1 MTCISQ
7 YQVSSIAADLFCL
20 FRYFKHMTGTCCSLA
35 ITIVLATR
43 KLYCEQCSWAFIPR
57 EKLQAEPIK
66 FMVLSS
72 NWIVCHPAV
81 VWVVGE
87 ALLDVGLENLR
98 QRDVLNGVWKALPN
112 ECACFG
118 GWGRGGSF
126 SSLWYAK
133 ELPNL
138 KNRRWSESVAIKSRC

>member
-1 MTCISQ
+1 
-7 YQVSSIAADLFCL
+7 
-20 FRYFKHMTGTCCSLA
+20 
-35 ITIVLATR
+35 
-43 KLYCEQCSWAFIPR
+43 
-57 EKLQAEPIK
+57 
-66 FMVLSS
+66 MVLSS

-118 GWGRGGSF
+118 GWGRGGGVLF
-126 SSLWYAK
+126 ILVVCERVAK
-133 ELPNL
+133 FKE
-138 KNRRWSESVAIKSRC
+138 